1 MGYINQSC
9 FNFWCY
15 SVLPLVFDDSLTYYE
30 MVCKLI
36 DYCNHIKDDEVALAK
51 LVESYGV
58 TINELQNEV
67 DEVMQELED
76 FKNGK
81 ALGVYLTALE
91 KWINENLQELVG
103 RIAKFVIFG
112 LDNRGYFYADI
123 PDTWDS
129 VSFTTIADYTDENFG
144 SLVLELTF

>member
-1 MGYINQSC
+1 MGYINQGC

-15 SVLPLVFDDSLTYYE
+15 SVLPLVYDDSLTYME

-51 LVESYGV
+51 LVESYGT
-58 TINELQNEV
+58 TINELQTEV

-81 ALGVYLTALE
+81 ALGVYLSALQ
-91 KWINENLQELVG
+91 KWIDENLQELVG

-112 LDNRGYFYADI
+112 LDNRGYFVADI
-123 PDTWDS
+123 PDNWDGITFS
-129 VSFTTIADYTDENFG
+129 TDTDYSSESYG
-144 SLVLELTF
+144 HLILTY